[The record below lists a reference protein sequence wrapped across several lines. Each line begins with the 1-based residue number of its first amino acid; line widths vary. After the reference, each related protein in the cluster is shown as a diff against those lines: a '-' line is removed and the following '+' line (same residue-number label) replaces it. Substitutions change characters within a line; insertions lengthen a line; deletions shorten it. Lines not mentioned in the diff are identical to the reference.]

1 LGGGST
7 MRQSDDVIK
16 VLLTARLLATIAALA
31 QPRLTF
37 LYFLRL
43 ESNAIVSHNNEVM
56 NTG

>member
-1 LGGGST
+1 